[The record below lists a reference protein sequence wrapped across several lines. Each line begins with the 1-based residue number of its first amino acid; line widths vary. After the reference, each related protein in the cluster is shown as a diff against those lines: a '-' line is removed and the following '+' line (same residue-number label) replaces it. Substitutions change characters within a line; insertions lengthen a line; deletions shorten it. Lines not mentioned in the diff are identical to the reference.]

1 MSGVLSVF
9 VPLLIAYVGALWWI
23 VESWVLPES
32 YYSHGPLVPLLMAF
46 MLWRDRAIW
55 SARPAQADGRGW
67 WLLGPG
73 LGLHLAGAALTI
85 DSLSAFSLVLSVP
98 GAAWLALGRA
108 RLRGQWPTLW
118 LVGFAVPMPMFLTG
132 RVAFELKELAVGVGL
147 QFGNMLGLGA
157 HRDGPN
163 LFVPGQVHPLVVE
176 DPCGGLRSL
185 LALLTLGYVVAF
197 FLGSRRGLRP
207 YALLAVAGP
216 LAVAVN
222 MLRIVGLCFAAK
234 WWGVEVATTT
244 AHDLLNVSEWVVA
257 LLLLIGLDRVFSRVS
272 PAGEGAQAA

>member
-1 MSGVLSVF
+1 MSGALSVF
-9 VPLLIAYVGALWWI
+9 APLLIAYVGALWWV
-23 VESWVLPES
+23 VESWMIPES

-46 MLWRDRAIW
+46 MFWRDRATW
-55 SARPAQADGRGW
+55 GARSARPDGRGW

-73 LGLHLAGAALTI
+73 LALHLAGAALTI
-85 DSLSAFSLVLSVP
+85 DSLSAFSLVLTVP

-118 LVGFAVPMPMFLTG
+118 LLGFAVPMPMFLTG
-132 RVAFELKELAVGVGL
+132 RVAFELKELAVGAGL

-163 LFVPGQVHPLVVE
+163 LFVPGQLHPLVVE

-207 YALLAVAGP
+207 YVLLAVAGP

-234 WWGVEVATTT
+234 WWGVEVATTS
-244 AHDLLNVSEWVVA
+244 AHDVLNVGEWFVA
-257 LLLLIGLDRVFSRVS
+257 LLLLIGLDRLISRER
-272 PAGEGAQAA
+272 PAGEGSEAA

>member
-1 MSGVLSVF
+1 MSGLLGVF
-9 VPLLIAYVGALWWI
+9 VPLLLAYAGTLWWI
-23 VESWVLPES
+23 AESWMIQDS
-32 YYSHGPLVPLLMAF
+32 YYSHGPLVPLLMVF
-46 MLWRDRAIW
+46 LLRRDRAQW
-55 SARPAQADGRGW
+55 RAQPVEPDGRAW
-67 WLLGPG
+67 WLLAPA

-85 DSLSAFSLVLSVP
+85 DSLSALSLVLTLP
-98 GAAWLALGRA
+98 AAAWLALGRA

-118 LVGFAVPMPMFLTG
+118 LTLFSVPMPMFVTG
-132 RVAFELKELAVGVGL
+132 RLAFELKELAVGVAIA
-147 QFGNMLGLGA
+147 FGNALGLGA

-207 YALLAVAGP
+207 YVLLAAAAP
-216 LAVAVN
+216 LAVMVN
-222 MLRIVGLCFAAK
+222 MLRITGLCFAAK

-244 AHDLLNVSEWVVA
+244 AHDVLNVGEWVVA
-257 LLLLIGLDRVFSRVS
+257 LILLIGLDRLLSRERR
-272 PAGEGAQAA
+272 PAA